1 MLFFKSKKLVSF
13 LNVIYV
19 INVSQ
24 KTDTSIKY

>member
-1 MLFFKSKKLVSF
+1 MLFFKSKELVSF